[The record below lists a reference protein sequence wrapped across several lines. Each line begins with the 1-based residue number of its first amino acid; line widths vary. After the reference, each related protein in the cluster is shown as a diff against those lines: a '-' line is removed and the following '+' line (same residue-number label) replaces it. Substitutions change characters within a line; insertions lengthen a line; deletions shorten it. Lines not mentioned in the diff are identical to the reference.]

1 LLYPNLY
8 PKVSKGI
15 LIYGPPGTGKT
26 LIVKAAVNQLQA
38 RSSDVGVLYFTPS
51 PGDLKG
57 KYVGETEKKIEEW
70 FMCASQKAC
79 DQERDFYG

>member
-1 LLYPNLY
+1 MIKASVNELKSKDPNVGLLF
-8 PKVSKGI
+8 
-15 LIYGPPGTGKT
+15 
-26 LIVKAAVNQLQA
+26 
-38 RSSDVGVLYFTPS
+38 FTPS

-79 DQERDFYG
+79 DQERDCNGKKFISIIFMDEIDSIARDRSQDSS